1 MTSNRVGRTEA
12 ATGRDQPAE
21 AHHLRAAVTGS
32 GRLISGVVLC
42 VVLVSLDVLLPTTA
56 PTASASRLD
65 LAFHRL
71 SVEPLRLGLAAL
83 IGLVITG
90 IYRRGSHD
98 PQAQTLAHAQIL
110 LCVAGAMMMA
120 LINDSLAR
128 AFGIAGAAS
137 IIRFRTPVDDP
148 KNAVVLFLLMGLGM
162 ACGLGALT
170 LAGAGAAMLCVFLVL
185 LEGVATERTRTLLVE
200 LVANGPTFPVEHVL
214 RVFGAHRVRVE
225 LREMSQDDPA
235 RAKHLAFCGPET
247 GLETLNADLLAGGS
261 GGLRAI
267 AWEPA
272 GKKAL

>member
-1 MTSNRVGRTEA
+1 MPEPPVVSRGHWPF
-12 ATGRDQPAE
+12 PAS
-21 AHHLRAAVTGS
+21 ASRRIL
-32 GRLISGVVLC
+32 SGVLLC
-42 VVLVSLDVLLPTTA
+42 GALVALDVLLPTAA
-56 PTASASRLD
+56 PSDSAGRVD
-65 LAFHRL
+65 LALHRL
-71 SVEPLRLGLAAL
+71 SLEPLRLALAAL

-90 IYRRGSHD
+90 IHRRRAHD
-98 PQAQTLAHAQIL
+98 PQAQALAHAQIL

-148 KNAVVLFLLMGLGM
+148 KDAVVLFLLMGLGM

-185 LEGVATERTRTLLVE
+185 LEGVATERTRALLVE
-200 LVANGPTFPVEHVL
+200 LVANGPIFPVDHVL
-214 RVFGAHRVRVE
+214 RVFGAHRVNVE
-225 LREMSQDDPA
+225 LREMSQGDPA
-235 RAKHLAFCGPET
+235 RAKYLALCGPGT
-247 GLETLNADLLAGGS
+247 GLEALNADLLADGS
-261 GGLRAI
+261 SGLRAI